1 MIWNEPADTQSTNA
15 ELEARLWD
23 SANNLWANA
32 ALKPSEYSP
41 VVLGLIFLR
50 FADVRFAEVEA
61 KLKPKPGSRR
71 KIGPADYHAEGV
83 LFLPESARFETL
95 INLPEGAEI
104 GEAINAAM
112 RAIEKENTDLADV
125 LPKTYHILENTTL
138 TQLLKDMKSIPMDR
152 GGDTFGLIYEYFL
165 GKFAMSEGQKGGEF
179 YTPTSLVRLIVE
191 ILEPYHGRILDPACG
206 SGGMFVQSA
215 RFVEEHHKN
224 PTAEISVYGQERVT
238 ETSRLARLNLAVHGL
253 TGEIKQGNTFYED
266 LHNCVVQVPIEPSPQ
281 SSPKGRGSQT
291 YAGESLISSRG
302 GLFFS
307 GLKERARE
315 LRQAQTEAEAFFWEL
330 VRGRKFEGLKFRRQH
345 QIGDYIVDFYC
356 HEKRLVIE
364 LDGEVHEGAKQKKHD
379 AQRDKYLTSLGNQVL
394 RFKNK
399 ALLETPEKV
408 FQEILSKLPQEKLPS
423 PRGRGAGGEG
433 DKVERQGRFDFVL
446 ANPPFNVSKVDKERL
461 VDDPRY
467 PFGLP
472 KTDNANYLWIQQF
485 YSSLNAKGR
494 AGFVM
499 ANSASD
505 ARSSEQAIRQQLIE
519 SGAVD
524 VMVAIGPNFFYTVTL
539 PCALWFFDKSKLGTE
554 REDTVL
560 FIDAR
565 HIFRQVDRAHRDFT
579 PAQMEFIANIVR
591 LYRGQQPEF
600 VHGSEAKLLEVF
612 GGTTSASSATPE
624 AELKVAEDPISYNAS
639 SSSSSGKGAGKSA
652 SSIAYRD
659 VLGLCKSSSRAAI
672 EAQGWSLNPGRYVGV
687 VKGEE
692 LSDEDFKGQFEA
704 LNEELVVLNTE
715 ARELEERIAKNA
727 EEVLEIS

>member
-1 MIWNEPADTQSTNA
+1 MIWNEPADTESTNA
-15 ELEARLWD
+15 QLEARLWD

-50 FADVRFAEVEA
+50 FADVRFATVHAE
-61 KLKPKPGSRR
+61 LKPAAGSRR
-71 KIGPADYHAEGV
+71 KIGPADYHAAGV
-83 LFLPESARFETL
+83 LYLPESARFEAL

-104 GEAINAAM
+104 GEAINEAM
-112 RAIEKENTDLADV
+112 RSIEKENTDLADV
-125 LPKTYHILENTTL
+125 LPKTYHILENPTL
-138 TQLLKDMKSIPMDR
+138 TKLLKDMNAIPMDR

-179 YTPTSLVRLIVE
+179 YTPTSLVKLIVD

-215 RFVEEHHKN
+215 RFVENHHKN

-266 LHNCVVQVPIEPSPQ
+266 LHDCP
-281 SSPKGRGSQT
+281 
-291 YAGESLISSRG
+291 
-302 GLFFS
+302 
-307 GLKERARE
+307 
-315 LRQAQTEAEAFFWEL
+315 
-330 VRGRKFEGLKFRRQH
+330 
-345 QIGDYIVDFYC
+345 
-356 HEKRLVIE
+356 
-364 LDGEVHEGAKQKKHD
+364 
-379 AQRDKYLTSLGNQVL
+379 
-394 RFKNK
+394 
-399 ALLETPEKV
+399 
-408 FQEILSKLPQEKLPS
+408 
-423 PRGRGAGGEG
+423 
-433 DKVERQGRFDFVL
+433 GRFDFVL

-485 YSSLNAKGR
+485 YAALKPSTSSGRGGR

-524 VMVAIGPNFFYTVTL
+524 VMVAIAPNFFYTVTL
-539 PCALWFFDKSKLGTE
+539 PCALWFFDKSKHGTT
-554 REDTVL
+554 REDQVL

-579 PAQMEFIANIVR
+579 PAQLEFIANVVR
-591 LYRGQQPEF
+591 LYRGSAPECPQ
-600 VHGSEAKLLEVF
+600 GSEAKLQEIF
-612 GGTTSASSATPE
+612 GVSLAYADTAGFC
-624 AELKVAEDPISYNAS
+624 KVA
-639 SSSSSGKGAGKSA
+639 
-652 SSIAYRD
+652 
-659 VLGLCKSSSRAAI
+659 SRAEI

-687 VKGEE
+687 AKGED
-692 LSDEDFKGQFEA
+692 LSDEDFKEQFEL
-704 LNEELVVLNTE
+704 LNEELVVLNNE
-715 ARELEERIAKNA
+715 ASELEEKIAVNA
-727 EEVLEIS
+727 VEIIDPT